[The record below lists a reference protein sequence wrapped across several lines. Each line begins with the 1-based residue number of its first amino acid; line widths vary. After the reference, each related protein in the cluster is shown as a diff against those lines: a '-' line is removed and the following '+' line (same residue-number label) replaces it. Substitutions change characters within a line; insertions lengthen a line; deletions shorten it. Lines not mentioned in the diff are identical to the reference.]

1 MANQITINIGAV
13 ANDGTGD
20 PLRTAFNDVNLNFA
34 NVWATGLPNSNIQ
47 FNNNRILTVNTNAN
61 LILAPNGVG
70 VVQSN
75 VSILPNTDRVHDLG
89 SAGKKW
95 NSVYAHYLNI
105 DNFDLAGDL
114 TVGGNLTVEGDTIQI
129 GNIVTDTKTIQLS
142 NTAASAAAANGSGIT
157 VGANDNI
164 ATFTYNS
171 LSNSWVTNLAVT
183 YSNGQPVGGQPGGSN
198 SQVQFN
204 GNGVFAGNVN
214 FTFNNVSGDLQ
225 TPGNIVP
232 SANIQHNLGGTGRR
246 WSNVYTNQILA
257 SGLIST
263 TGNIIATGDITA
275 NNATIGNIT
284 TSENLYAN
292 VGTFYGDQY
301 GDGAIYVGTP
311 AGTVLGSDVVMQV
324 TANSAGYSQINFQN
338 INSGNGASGDYIIT
352 GDLGNDSTYYLDL
365 GLASSNHAD
374 PGFFGDTSSANDG
387 YLYVTAT
394 DQAGPS
400 VGVGNLILGSTN
412 GVIKLFVG
420 NTAQANVIA
429 TVDSNG
435 LNMAAPI
442 IGDGNLYLQPDPA
455 NAGSY
460 LDIYLTGGP
469 DIHIAGN
476 DNSIV
481 IGRDTGANIFVG
493 NDGEVSIQANTGTAH
508 VWTFDSAGQTVFP
521 VLNTQ
526 RGDNPSG
533 TISGFTL
540 NGSDGSQEF
549 IITTPD
555 GVVGNEYSQ
564 RLVINPGAGNNFGE
578 GGDIY
583 LWAGRGGNGS
593 GSGGDIKIR
602 GGQGGANTQG
612 GSGGSGGY
620 IRIEAGDAASVGGG
634 AAGYID
640 ITGGFSNITG
650 GYVRIQG
657 GGGNAGGGDANIT
670 GGYGYGGPGGNVNI
684 LGGSSALGAESY
696 GNVIIN
702 TGNMG
707 NTWTFDRNG
716 NLTITYGSQIQE
728 VASPVPGNYALA
740 LRGTGTVSPDQQ
752 LLVYPTSFDA
762 NHLHLTS
769 GNLYNTEL
777 FLGNDNLY
785 VKLANTGNIV
795 INSDDDVGNT
805 GQWTFG
811 TDGNT
816 TFPTGSKISNGYPGL
831 AQDGSSW
838 VVTPSGGSGGLVSAD
853 GEQYIQIGNNS
864 DIYIGTGWPGNNREW
879 TFGRNGNLTTPGNI
893 VTASGVGGNISGAN
907 VITANTFSATGN
919 ITGGNLIATAN
930 VLGSGYA
937 RFAGTFDESQ
947 ASTAG
952 LYLGYAGGTPRM
964 MFGTGNTS
972 QTLEIDNDGGTLR
985 FYKPGTTLASLNTS
999 GDFSA
1004 AGNITGN
1011 TAGYAIGY
1019 RDIPQV
1025 TFNANATTALT
1036 DAGKHYYS
1044 VSASNLVLT
1053 IANNSSVVWPVGT
1066 AISIVNRG
1074 TANITVAGD
1083 TGVSLY
1089 LAGNS
1094 TAGDRTVTTY
1104 GMATVMNVAANIWMI
1119 SGTVV

>member
-142 NTAASAAAANGSGIT
+142 NTAVSAAAANGSGIT

-275 NNATIGNIT
+275 NNATMGNIT

-374 PGFFGDTSSANDG
+374 PGFFGDTTSANDG

-400 VGVGNLILGSTN
+400 GGVGNLILGSTN

-435 LNMAAPI
+435 LNMAAPV

-455 NAGSY
+455 NTAY
-460 LDIYLTGGP
+460 LDIYLTTGP
-469 DIHIAGN
+469 DIHIAKTDSN
-476 DNSIV
+476 V
-481 IGRDTGANIFVG
+481 ILGSDQGANVTVG
-493 NDGEVSIQANTGTAH
+493 ANGAVSIQANTGTAYT
-508 VWTFDSAGQTVFP
+508 WTFATTGATIFP
-521 VLNTQ
+521 TLSTP
-526 RGDNPSG
+526 RGDTTSG
-533 TISGFTL
+533 TITGTTIRI
-540 NGSDGSQEF
+540 GDGSQEA

-555 GVVGNEYSQ
+555 GNAITQDSP
-564 RLVINPGAGNNFGE
+564 RLVINPGKGADLTAGE

-583 LWAGRGGNGS
+583 LWAGRGGSGDIANAVSG

-602 GGQGGANTQG
+602 GGQGGGTNG
-612 GSGGSGGY
+612 DGGY
-620 IRIEAGDAASVGGG
+620 IRMEAGDGAYDGGQ
-634 AAGYID
+634 AGYIE
-640 ITGGFSNITG
+640 ITGGTGQNNQSGGNVVITAGQGDISGGDANLVAGVGTAGPGGDVNITG
-650 GYVRIQG
+650 GTSSNGLAEY
-657 GGGNAGGGDANIT
+657 
-670 GGYGYGGPGGNVNI
+670 GNVNI
-684 LGGSSALGAESY
+684 TAGAS
-696 GNVIIN
+696 
-702 TGNMG
+702 
-707 NTWTFDRNG
+707 TWTFDNIGKLQAGPFSITSQYGLGTTGTILEQDGTLELIG
-716 NLTITYGSQIQE
+716 N
-728 VASPVPGNYALA
+728 
-740 LRGTGTVSPDQQ
+740 GTGCV
-752 LLVYPTSFDA
+752 LVGWNSSYVTLGNVAQMYFNPA
-762 NHLHLTS
+762 GNS
-769 GNLYNTEL
+769 GNVVVT
-777 FLGNDNLY
+777 
-785 VKLANTGNIV
+785 TGN
-795 INSDDDVGNT
+795 T
-805 GQWTFG
+805 AG
-811 TDGNT
+811 T
-816 TFPTGSKISNGYPGL
+816 SY
-831 AQDGSSW
+831 
-838 VVTPSGGSGGLVSAD
+838 
-853 GEQYIQIGNNS
+853 
-864 DIYIGTGWPGNNREW
+864 EW
-879 TFGRNGNLTTPGNI
+879 NFDKTGNLTTPGNI
-893 VTASGVGGNISGAN
+893 VTAGGSGGNISGAN

-999 GDFSA
+999 GDFSV

-1011 TAGYAIGY
+1011 VSGYAIGY

-1025 TFNANATTALT
+1025 AFGANATAALT
-1036 DAGKHYYS
+1036 DAGKHFYS
-1044 VSASNLVLT
+1044 TTAGNLALTLPDNANVAYPTGATLTVVVNAAGNVL
-1053 IANNSSVVWPVGT
+1053 
-1066 AISIVNRG
+1066 VNQG
-1074 TANITVAGD
+1074 
-1083 TGVSLY
+1083 TGVTLY
-1089 LAGNS
+1089 MAGSSTTGNRVVGAYGLAS
-1094 TAGDRTVTTY
+1094 V
-1104 GMATVMNVAANIWMI
+1104 MKVATNTWVI
-1119 SGTVV
+1119 SGTGVY